1 MRTMR
6 LAYIAALAVGI
17 GFAVVSMTAVKRQ
30 QAAQDGARKIP
41 ALKPTLRPLPPPAA
55 TPAAPETPP
64 AEEASPTP
72 QIQPPN
78 AGGVAT
84 RRPPA
89 PVNQPGPA
97 NAGAD
102 QDPMAREALSY
113 VGADPAATA
122 YWASAINNPNL
133 SSHERQNLI
142 EDLNED
148 GLSDPS
154 NPGLEDLPLILSRL
168 RLIDNLAPDA
178 MDQVN
183 ADAFAEA
190 YKDLLN
196 MVHDLTGQ

>member
-17 GFAVVSMTAVKRQ
+17 GIVVVSMTAVKHQ
-30 QAAQDGARKIP
+30 QAAQDAARKIP
-41 ALKPTLRPLPPPAA
+41 ALKQTLRPLPPPAA
-55 TPAAPETPP
+55 TPAAPAAPP
-64 AEEASPTP
+64 VEAAVPAP

-97 NAGAD
+97 NAGGD
-102 QDPMAREALSY
+102 QDPMAREALSS

-122 YWASAINNPNL
+122 YWASAINNPDL
-133 SSHERQNLI
+133 SAHERQNLI

-154 NPGLEDLPLILSRL
+154 NPGPEDLPLILSRI
-168 RLIDNLAPDA
+168 RLIEQLSPNA

-183 ADAFAEA
+183 ADAFDEA
-190 YKDLLN
+190 YKDLVN